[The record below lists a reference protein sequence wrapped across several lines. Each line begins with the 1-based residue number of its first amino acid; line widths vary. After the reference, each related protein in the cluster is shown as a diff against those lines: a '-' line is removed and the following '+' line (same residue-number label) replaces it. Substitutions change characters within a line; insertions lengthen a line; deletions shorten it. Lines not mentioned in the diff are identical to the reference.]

1 MTPSS
6 FDIVSEILSR
16 QFKIDAKKIQP
27 LTKLKD
33 LGLDSLALIDFVF
46 HLEDQL
52 DLRIPEERL
61 DPQNAGLTLA
71 DVCAALDDGLAQKV
85 NAGASNPSATAT
97 GRAATA

>member
-71 DVCAALDDGLAQKV
+71 DVCTALDDGLAQK
-85 NAGASNPSATAT
+85 AKTGQTNPSATST
-97 GRAATA
+97 GKAETA

>member
-1 MTPSS
+1 MKPSS

-16 QFKIDAKKIQP
+16 NFKIDAKKIQ
-27 LTKLKD
+27 LQTQLKD

-46 HLEDQL
+46 HLEDQM

-71 DVCAALDDGLAQKV
+71 DVCNALDDGLAQKAKAAEAKMPTSV
-85 NAGASNPSATAT
+85 ASGATTA
-97 GRAATA
+97 